1 MYKSLFYLAYSC
13 VSEFS
18 VEMIFISQHSPFK
31 MEQML
36 MTLILLSRKE
46 NWGNLRAFMKMFAN
60 YYWIKIWKVLIGPS
74 WIFSLTKWQSISM
87 FLVLSWKTRL
97 TTMRRASWLS
107 QYNRTACECSSW
119 KSFSNDTNQIAH
131 TLFLP

>member
-18 VEMIFISQHSPFK
+18 AELIFIMILRSPFK

-60 YYWIKIWKVLIGPS
+60 
-74 WIFSLTKWQSISM
+74 
-87 FLVLSWKTRL
+87 
-97 TTMRRASWLS
+97 
-107 QYNRTACECSSW
+107 
-119 KSFSNDTNQIAH
+119 
-131 TLFLP
+131 